1 MRTNNTIISFATLI
15 AMVLVSSCAKTD
27 IEPELESNKKQ
38 LLYVTADIATDNSSR
53 VTMEAVTEG
62 EGVSQST
69 TINIEWEKTGETFDV
84 IDANNI
90 VVAKFKQT
98 DDIEDAP
105 NKFVGEL
112 TNAAHQEEGEYTIVY
127 PSAEALDLSE
137 QNGTLDNSKIRMC
150 GTYSGVLENIANIE
164 FTTHKTAIIKLHFKI
179 AGEENFMDASQ
190 IRRVVV
196 EGLENQILFS
206 NEQPTTGAIT
216 VNKETD
222 NQDVIY
228 LNIPATAQ
236 GTNINFSVITTSASY
251 NGVLAPSRPIE
262 AGKFY
267 NAAIILNESS
277 AAEYNRET
285 QATES
290 EDIIGEGTES
300 APYLITSAADLKW
313 LTNEYNDTN
322 LENLQYYTLTTDI
335 NIETSAI
342 FPWMFALAKPF
353 TDVFDGNG
361 HEITGK
367 LYAIDEY
374 QPIIGFVCQNAGV
387 VKNLNV
393 DVEVVGSGALTE
405 MMGETGSLAGG
416 VVGANLGSIDN
427 CTSEGS
433 ITSNAITSGDALAV
447 GVGGIAGLN
456 AGTIT
461 NSTNNATVQGTNLI
475 DGANGWSAAAGI
487 AGISADGSFENCHN
501 TGNITAGIVTSGGS
515 IGGVAL
521 AGGILGHGA
530 RRESGGIIV
539 SNCTNSGTISGKIDN
554 DSNYESRVG
563 GIAGNITDLK
573 DDDATPVQANSLI
586 TNCGNSGDIIGGFS
600 RVASMIGGIIG
611 TYWMVDITNCTN
623 TATISAG
630 DSNNESATG
639 GIAGWFTGDSHDSPW
654 YFMKQPNAAEIYT
667 TMSDC
672 KNYGQINGAN
682 KAGEQYIGGIIG
694 HLLDGHNYVYNCENN
709 GNINANG
716 SSQCTISGVG
726 GIIGRTCAG
735 WASVY
740 QCTNRGSLTDVA
752 KVFNASAVGG
762 ISGICCGV
770 APYEINSTLG
780 SGEPKRVD
788 RIYDCVNEAQI
799 IVPSPQENV
808 SGYSNSKYIGGVVGY
823 LETEGTYIPEVC
835 NCCQDLS
842 DPNCGKLIGNRAVG
856 EGLTN
861 GTYGCENTHNS

>member
-1 MRTNNTIISFATLI
+1 MRTNNTIISLATLLS
-15 AMVLVSSCAKTD
+15 MVLVSSCTKTD
-27 IEPELESNKKQ
+27 IESELESTKSQ
-38 LLYVTADIATDNSSR
+38 LLYVTADIAKDAASR
-53 VTMEAVTEG
+53 VSMEAVTDG
-62 EGVSQST
+62 EST
-69 TINIEWEKTGETFDV
+69 TINLEWAETGETFDV

-98 DDIEDAP
+98 ENTEDEP
-105 NKFVGEL
+105 NKFVGQL
-112 TNAAHQEEGEYTIVY
+112 TNAAVQAEGEYTIVY

-150 GTYSGVLENIANIE
+150 GTYSGVLEDITNVE
-164 FTTHKTAIIKLHFKI
+164 FTTHKTAIIKLHFDIDVK
-179 AGEENFMDASQ
+179 Q

-196 EGLENQILFS
+196 SGLENHILLS
-206 NEQPTTGAIT
+206 SGQAPKGNIT
-216 VNKETD
+216 INTD
-222 NQDVIY
+222 NQEDIY
-228 LNIPATAQ
+228 LNVPT
-236 GTNINFSVITTSASY
+236 TNQDTPIKFKVTTSDKTY
-251 NGVLAPSRPIE
+251 KGTITPSKNIV

-267 NAAIILNESS
+267 NAAITLNEVQYETYNTSSDITPVAPEGEGDEGSPYLIKSAANLKWLINQSNTASITGHYRFEKDFNIESS
-277 AAEYNRET
+277 ATA
-285 QATES
+285 
-290 EDIIGEGTES
+290 
-300 APYLITSAADLKW
+300 
-313 LTNEYNDTN
+313 
-322 LENLQYYTLTTDI
+322 
-335 NIETSAI
+335 
-342 FPWMFALAKPF
+342 PWMFAFYNPF
-353 TDVFDGNG
+353 IGTLDGND
-361 HEITGK
+361 HEITGELHAK
-367 LYAIDEY
+367 DT
-374 QPIIGFVCQNAGV
+374 QPIIGFVCQNAGM

-393 DVEVVGSGALTE
+393 DVEVVGSGALID

-416 VVGANLGSIDN
+416 VVGANLLGTIDN

-456 AGTIT
+456 AGTIS

-475 DGANGWSAAAGI
+475 SGANGWSAAAGI

-530 RRESGGIIV
+530 RRESPGIIV

-573 DDDATPVQANSLI
+573 DDDTTPVQYNSLI
-586 TNCGNSGDIIGGFS
+586 INCGNSGDIIGGFS

-630 DSNNESATG
+630 DSNSESAAG

-667 TMSDC
+667 TMSEC

-694 HLLDGHNYVYNCENN
+694 HLLDGHNYVRLCENN

-716 SSQCTISGVG
+716 STQCTISGVG

-752 KVFNASAVGG
+752 KVFDASAVGG

-770 APYEINSTLG
+770 APYEINSGL
-780 SGEPKRVD
+780 SAEEPKRVD
-788 RIYDCVNEAQI
+788 RIYDCVNEGKI
-799 IVPSPQENV
+799 IVPATQEKV
-808 SGYSNSKYIGGVVGY
+808 GYYINDQYLGGVVGA
-823 LETEGTYIPEVC
+823 LSTGETYNPEVC
-835 NCCQDLS
+835 SCCVDK
-842 DPNCGKLIGNRAVG
+842 NTENATNGYTKIGNNVA
-856 EGLTN
+856 LTDKCN
-861 GTYGCENTHNS
+861 GCTSTKH

>member
-1 MRTNNTIISFATLI
+1 MRTNNTIISLATLL
-15 AMVLVSSCAKTD
+15 AMVLVSSCTKTD
-27 IEPELESNKKQ
+27 IESELESTKSQ
-38 LLYVTADIATDNSSR
+38 LLYVTADIATDAASR
-53 VTMEAVTEG
+53 VSMKAVTVG
-62 EGVSQST
+62 EST
-69 TINIEWEKTGETFDV
+69 TINLDWENTGETFDV

-98 DDIEDAP
+98 ENTGDEP
-105 NKFVGEL
+105 NKFVGQL
-112 TNAAHQEEGEYTIVY
+112 TNAAVQAEGEYTIVY
-127 PSAEALDLSE
+127 PSADALDLSV

-150 GTYSGVLENIANIE
+150 GTYSGVLEDITNVE
-164 FTTHKTAIIKLHFKI
+164 FTTHKTAIIKLHFDVDVK
-179 AGEENFMDASQ
+179 Q

-196 EGLENQILFS
+196 RGLENHILLS
-206 NEQPTTGAIT
+206 SGQAPKGNIT
-216 VNKETD
+216 INTD
-222 NQDVIY
+222 NQEDIY
-228 LNIPATAQ
+228 LNVPT
-236 GTNINFSVITTSASY
+236 TNQDTPIKFKVTTSDKTY
-251 NGVLAPSRPIE
+251 KGTITPSKNIV

-267 NAAIILNESS
+267 NAEITLNEVQYETYNTSSVITPVDPEGDGTEETPYLIKSAANLKWLVEKYNDEVPNTPEYYKLATNINIESS
-277 AAEYNRET
+277 A
-285 QATES
+285 
-290 EDIIGEGTES
+290 
-300 APYLITSAADLKW
+300 
-313 LTNEYNDTN
+313 TN
-322 LENLQYYTLTTDI
+322 
-335 NIETSAI
+335 
-342 FPWMFALAKPF
+342 PWMFALSELEPF
-353 TDVFDGNG
+353 IGTLDGND
-361 HEITGK
+361 HEITGE
-367 LYAIDEY
+367 LHAMNA

-393 DVEVVGSGALTE
+393 DVEVVGSGALTV
-405 MMGETGSLAGG
+405 MMNETGSLAGG
-416 VVGANLGSIDN
+416 VVGANLGTIDN

-456 AGTIT
+456 AGTIS

-475 DGANGWSAAAGI
+475 SGANGWSAAAGI

-530 RRESGGIIV
+530 RRESPGIIV

-563 GIAGNITDLK
+563 GIAGNITDLN
-573 DDDATPVQANSLI
+573 DNDTTPVQANSLI
-586 TNCGNSGDIIGGFS
+586 INCGNSGDIIGGFS

-630 DSNNESATG
+630 DSNSESAAG

-667 TMSDC
+667 TMSEC

-682 KAGEQYIGGIIG
+682 KAYDQYIGGIIG
-694 HLLDGHNYVYNCENN
+694 HLLDGHNYVRLCENN

-716 SSQCTISGVG
+716 STQCTISGVG

-752 KVFNASAVGG
+752 KVFDASAVGG
-762 ISGICCGV
+762 ISGICNGV
-770 APYEINSTLG
+770 APYEINSGL
-780 SGEPKRVD
+780 SAEEPKRVD
-788 RIYDCVNEAQI
+788 RIYDCVNEGKI
-799 IVPSPQENV
+799 IVPATQEKV
-808 SGYSNSKYIGGVVGY
+808 GYYINDQYLGGVVGA
-823 LETEGTYIPEVC
+823 LSTGETYNPEVC
-835 NCCQDLS
+835 SCCVDNNAENATNGY
-842 DPNCGKLIGNRAVG
+842 DIIGNNIA
-856 EGLTN
+856 LTEQCN
-861 GTYGCENTHNS
+861 GCTSTKH